1 MEDSIIA
8 RIPLF
13 ERMSPEER
21 EELRGM
27 MSQTTL
33 RRGEVLFN
41 EGDYGPPIHTAHR

>member
-21 EELRGM
+21 EELTWHDVADN
-27 MSQTTL
+27 SA
-33 RRGEVLFN
+33 
-41 EGDYGPPIHTAHR
+41 PW